1 MVSYEVSV
9 MVPADAMERFEAYML
24 DKHIAEVI
32 ATGYFAGAT
41 FYSDGERRRTIYE
54 AFDREA
60 LENYLANDSE
70 RLRTD
75 FAEHF
80 PDGVVATREI
90 WDAVVRF
97 DAP

>member
-1 MVSYEVSV
+1 
-9 MVPADAMERFEAYML
+9 MERFEAYML

-41 FYSDGERRRTIYE
+41 FYRGGERRRTIYE

-60 LENYLANDSE
+60 LENYLANDAE
-70 RLRTD
+70 RLRND

-80 PDGVVATREI
+80 PEGVVATREV